1 MSEIIYSTG
10 IDIGTTTTHLII
22 SKLFVSVKE
31 GFGCAPKVEIDKKEI
46 LYMSKI
52 YFTPLETNGII
63 SAKGVKKIIDNEYK
77 KADISPKMLKS
88 GAVIITGESA
98 KKECTRQKQVH
109 T

>member
-1 MSEIIYSTG
+1 
-10 IDIGTTTTHLII
+10 
-22 SKLFVSVKE
+22 
-31 GFGCAPKVEIDKKEI
+31 
-46 LYMSKI
+46 MSKI

-77 KADISPKMLKS
+77 KADISPEMLKS